1 MSLKGN
7 LQSVDLA
14 NVLQMLSINQKEGTL
29 ILFDG
34 DTRKSIYFSKDGVS
48 MLSRGRRGQDTL
60 GRILLRYGKV
70 TPEILDM
77 ALLKQRSENKRLGD
91 ALKRRFAGW
100 TAYLLTGDLRLAKLI
115 GLKPA
120 RRMPLWNGAI
130 ECRLFAFRLV
140 EGSMRAR

>member
-1 MSLKGN
+1 MSLKGK

-70 TPEILDM
+70 TPEVLSM
-77 ALLKQRSENKRLGD
+77 ALEKRLP
-91 ALKRRFAGW
+91 
-100 TAYLLTGDLRLAKLI
+100 LLVISASG
-115 GLKPA
+115 GA
-120 RRMPLWNGAI
+120 RMQ
-130 ECRLFAFRLV
+130 
-140 EGSMRAR
+140 EGCV